1 METKRKR
8 GRPKI
13 DNPKKE
19 WFQMR
24 LTKEDR
30 KLLDEIKSVT
40 GKTKS
45 QIIRDSLRNYI
56 RATEGDSDE

>member
-13 DNPKKE
+13 DNPKTE

-24 LTKEDR
+24 LTKEDS
-30 KLLDEIKSVT
+30 KILDEIKLVT

-45 QIIRDSLRNYI
+45 QIIRDSLSNYI
-56 RATEGDSDE
+56 RTTEGDNYE